1 MAIDVFAEEVVS
13 LAEATKRLPKI
24 RNGKRLH
31 LSTLFRWAQ
40 GGKLANDGAQVR
52 LETIQ
57 LGGTK
62 CTSLEAL
69 QRFFDRLTGDQEV
82 VTPPTIIRRK
92 AQRRHEQAM
101 KELEEA
107 GI

>member
-1 MAIDVFAEEVVS
+1 MAIDIFAEEVVS
-13 LAEATKRLPKI
+13 LADATKRLPKI
-24 RNGKRLH
+24 RNGKNLH

-40 GGKLANDGAQVR
+40 GGKLANDGSRVR

-69 QRFFDRLTGDQEV
+69 QRFFDRLTGNQEV
-82 VTPPTIIRRK
+82 VTPPSITRRE

-107 GI
+107 DI